1 MKLKHLYTFCTLLVF
16 FTTPVFAQNKKLDS
30 LNTLLNQAT
39 HDSIR
44 LRLLLNL
51 SAECLIKDNLKYAEP
66 AVKLADKLLL
76 SATNQ
81 DQRKSL
87 IRQKIMAYEFISV
100 YYERT
105 ERAGSANHFK
115 ILEKILQLNEE
126 RKDTLGITNSI
137 IAFSEYYYRNGDII
151 KQLQTLQNGLSKWEQ
166 ANYKI
171 GMAKFIAQIGFLYA
185 NQGDTTS
192 AINYLEKGLALE
204 KSIGNQERISKGY
217 YLTGLLYST
226 LNYHQKAIYYYT
238 EAINRYTKLNTPA
251 LLPEIYLKLGE
262 AYQSISNYAK
272 AQQAYDTG
280 FEIAQNIKDPRV
292 MFLITLAKGT
302 ADEKMGNYKKAIE
315 QHLVNYTTALK
326 LRENYYAVWLAS
338 HALSVDHFKAGKY
351 NKAKLYSNEALG
363 IIKEKGSAS
372 DILSSVKL
380 AYQIDSAMH
389 NNEGAHLNYREYIK
403 LRDQLNG
410 EEVKKAAIRGQF
422 QFQLENQKQQSKLE
436 QERKDQ
442 LNQKE
447 NQYKNRIIL
456 AISLGLIAV
465 LVLAGF
471 VYRGLQQNKQINKEL
486 VYKNNLIEKQ
496 KNLVEEK
503 HKEITDSINYAER
516 IQSSFL
522 ASKEELD
529 EQLNDYFIYFKPKD
543 VVSGDFYWCHSI
555 KTQQQNK
562 FYLLAAD
569 STGHG
574 VPGAIM
580 SLLNIT
586 SVEKAI
592 EVHSEP
598 ADILNH
604 TRKTI
609 INRLKK
615 DGSGDGGKDGM
626 DCSLMVF
633 DKTNNELKI
642 AAANN
647 PVWIIRDKNLVEI
660 KPDRMPVGKSDKEH
674 VAFTEQIYQ
683 LKPGDAVY
691 ALTDG
696 FPDQFGGPDGKK
708 FKSKKLKEVL
718 ISIAHLPM
726 AQQKTAIEK
735 TFTSWMDQLD
745 QVDDVLV
752 IGIRV

>member
-280 FEIAQNIKDPRV
+280 FEIAQNI
-292 MFLITLAKGT
+292 
-302 ADEKMGNYKKAIE
+302 
-315 QHLVNYTTALK
+315 
-326 LRENYYAVWLAS
+326 
-338 HALSVDHFKAGKY
+338 
-351 NKAKLYSNEALG
+351 
-363 IIKEKGSAS
+363 
-372 DILSSVKL
+372 
-380 AYQIDSAMH
+380 
-389 NNEGAHLNYREYIK
+389 NNTCQRH
-403 LRDQLNG
+403 
-410 EEVKKAAIRGQF
+410 
-422 QFQLENQKQQSKLE
+422 
-436 QERKDQ
+436 
-442 LNQKE
+442 
-447 NQYKNRIIL
+447 
-456 AISLGLIAV
+456 
-465 LVLAGF
+465 
-471 VYRGLQQNKQINKEL
+471 
-486 VYKNNLIEKQ
+486 
-496 KNLVEEK
+496 
-503 HKEITDSINYAER
+503 
-516 IQSSFL
+516 
-522 ASKEELD
+522 
-529 EQLNDYFIYFKPKD
+529 
-543 VVSGDFYWCHSI
+543 C
-555 KTQQQNK
+555 
-562 FYLLAAD
+562 
-569 STGHG
+569 
-574 VPGAIM
+574 
-580 SLLNIT
+580 
-586 SVEKAI
+586 
-592 EVHSEP
+592 
-598 ADILNH
+598 
-604 TRKTI
+604 
-609 INRLKK
+609 
-615 DGSGDGGKDGM
+615 
-626 DCSLMVF
+626 
-633 DKTNNELKI
+633 
-642 AAANN
+642 
-647 PVWIIRDKNLVEI
+647 
-660 KPDRMPVGKSDKEH
+660 
-674 VAFTEQIYQ
+674 
-683 LKPGDAVY
+683 
-691 ALTDG
+691 
-696 FPDQFGGPDGKK
+696 
-708 FKSKKLKEVL
+708 
-718 ISIAHLPM
+718 
-726 AQQKTAIEK
+726 
-735 TFTSWMDQLD
+735 
-745 QVDDVLV
+745 
-752 IGIRV
+752 